1 MRFLL
6 VFFLT
11 LMGIGCTN
19 GEDITDD
26 PYIPDGLEE
35 WTFSDTLG
43 CRYGV
48 RWQLGNPNDLGE
60 RCFDAKGLRA
70 TFGVGSGNGY
80 SDFDRVYPW
89 SQIRRCNVRFDSDS
103 LVIVYDNEPGF
114 ALDGSNGDVMVRIP
128 KFYVEKYIDDGYE
141 YREMR

>member
-43 CRYGV
+43 CRYG
-48 RWQLGNPNDLGE
+48 DE
-60 RCFDAKGLRA
+60 
-70 TFGVGSGNGY
+70 VGSHISNRH
-80 SDFDRVYPW
+80 ST
-89 SQIRRCNVRFDSDS
+89 SQHI
-103 LVIVYDNEPGF
+103 
-114 ALDGSNGDVMVRIP
+114 
-128 KFYVEKYIDDGYE
+128 
-141 YREMR
+141 